1 MSDPLVALAILAWLA
16 YLASRLLA
24 RHHLPELVG
33 FLLVGVVLGP
43 SALGLLEEPTLEAMR
58 PVTEMAL
65 AVLMFIIGERVS
77 VRALR
82 AARWTVTAGVTQYVA
97 SALAVYWAA
106 TLAGANRSVALVL
119 AALAGAGAPMTIAHI
134 VASTRASGTYPSGVV
149 STHAVSDALA
159 TVTFAAVLP
168 VAALLADQTTSAGA
182 VVWDFVRLGLG
193 GAALGLALGWMV
205 SRLGFQIET
214 SGELLL
220 FVLVHLLLGWVLA
233 DWLDISLPLA
243 ALLAGATAATA
254 APEGFTARLF
264 RTIRTIE
271 QPLYLLFFALA
282 GAAIHLDD
290 VPKVGAIGIAYILM
304 RVAAKLIGG
313 MGGLLGG
320 LGWRL
325 SLRLGVNLTPQ
336 AGVAVGLAVLA
347 SERLGDDGATAATVV
362 LGSVVLF
369 ELVGPFLVARD
380 FAAWRTSDDGDE
392 AKLPDSFGVPSKV
405 LLAAPVPVDVPDWLL
420 GDLSRWR
427 AKLVV
432 LLPHED
438 DDEAIVNLRK
448 RCVGHDVEFEHS
460 PLRNESFVGA
470 TVRARAQAEAEM
482 VVLFSPRPRATA
494 SRLVLLPAERIARQM
509 RVPVSIFPLDE
520 KPSTEAAS
528 PRRRLLP
535 WQT

>member
-1 MSDPLVALAILAWLA
+1 MGDPLVALAILAWLA

-43 SALGLLEEPTLEAMR
+43 SAIGLLEAETLEAMQ

-77 VRALR
+77 MRALK
-82 AARWTVTAGVTQYVA
+82 AARWTVTAGLAQYVL
-97 SALAVYWAA
+97 SALFVYWAA
-106 TLAGANRSVALVL
+106 TAVGANRPVALVL

-134 VASTRASGTYPSGVV
+134 VSTTRASGTYPAGVV

-168 VAALLADQTTSAGA
+168 VAALLADQTTSTGA
-182 VVWDFVRLGLG
+182 VVWDFIRLGIG
-193 GAALGLALGWMV
+193 GAVLGLALGWMV
-205 SRLGFQIET
+205 SKLGFQIET

-282 GAAIHLDD
+282 GAAIHLED
-290 VPKVGAIGIAYILM
+290 VPKVGAIGITYIGV
-304 RVAAKLIGG
+304 RVVAKLVGG

-320 LGWRL
+320 LSWRL

-347 SERLGDDGATAATVV
+347 SERLGDDGSTAATVV

-380 FAAWRTSDDGDE
+380 FATWRAADSDDP
-392 AKLPDSFGVPSKV
+392 AALPANFGVPAKV
-405 LLAAPVPVDVPDWLL
+405 LLAAPVEVTVPDWVLS
-420 GDLSRWR
+420 DLSRWR
-427 AKLVV
+427 ARLVA
-432 LLPHED
+432 LLPCED
-438 DDEAIVNLRK
+438 DDEAVANLRS
-448 RCVGHDVEFEHS
+448 RCVNHDVEFEFL
-460 PLRNESFVGA
+460 PLRNESFVG
-470 TVRARAQAEAEM
+470 TVVRAQAETEAEM
-482 VVLFSPRPRATA
+482 VVLFSPRPRSTT
-494 SRLVLLPAERIARQM
+494 SRLVLLPAERIARQL
-509 RVPVSIFPLDE
+509 RVPVSIFPLSAVGVED
-520 KPSTEAAS
+520 AA
-528 PRRRLLP
+528 PRRRRLP